1 MARQASS
8 RRAAAGSSDRQ
19 DARRNGQ
26 VGSRTG
32 RSRALLPRR
41 DRKYTRTARGK
52 RITSPASSAR
62 APAPRPTVATHWP
75 ARSRSPVAAGSPPSS
90 PPARC
95 RPRPPGPTS
104 MLDLPDSRSALPG
117 SPSSAGPT
125 HSELTYPRAE
135 AAATARST
143 VRSGRGS
150 LPTCL
155 QRAHLSQ
162 AGHCQPICNQAASAP
177 PTCCQPICNE
187 PCLWACNATGGVRVA
202 AAPPERGVLFISV
215 MER

>member
-19 DARRNGQ
+19 DARRNAQ

-75 ARSRSPVAAGSPPSS
+75 ARSRSPVAAGSPPSA

-104 MLDLPDSRSALPG
+104 MLDLPDSRSAVSATTPAAVEPVRVIGQMPRVFRRNTDLLGGTFARPVIG
-117 SPSSAGPT
+117 AARSSASVRVQCERERFEPGARFNRQRCP
-125 HSELTYPRAE
+125 PRARRR
-135 AAATARST
+135 APAT
-143 VRSGRGS
+143 V
-150 LPTCL
+150 
-155 QRAHLSQ
+155 QRF
-162 AGHCQPICNQAASAP
+162 
-177 PTCCQPICNE
+177 
-187 PCLWACNATGGVRVA
+187 R
-202 AAPPERGVLFISV
+202 
-215 MER
+215 M

>member
-19 DARRNGQ
+19 DARRNAQ

-62 APAPRPTVATHWP
+62 VPAPRPTVATHWP
-75 ARSRSPVAAGSPPSS
+75 ARSRSPVAAGSPPSA

-104 MLDLPDSRSALPG
+104 MLDLPDSRSAV
-117 SPSSAGPT
+117 SSTTLAAVDPVRVIGQM
-125 HSELTYPRAE
+125 PRVF
-135 AAATARST
+135 RSYAFN
-143 VRSGRGS
+143 RRGRRVCDRKRG
-150 LPTCL
+150 
-155 QRAHLSQ
+155 RM
-162 AGHCQPICNQAASAP
+162 
-177 PTCCQPICNE
+177 
-187 PCLWACNATGGVRVA
+187 GGVLGENRTSPRRHRVLLF
-202 AAPPERGVLFISV
+202 PPEKAGDDR
-215 MER
+215 